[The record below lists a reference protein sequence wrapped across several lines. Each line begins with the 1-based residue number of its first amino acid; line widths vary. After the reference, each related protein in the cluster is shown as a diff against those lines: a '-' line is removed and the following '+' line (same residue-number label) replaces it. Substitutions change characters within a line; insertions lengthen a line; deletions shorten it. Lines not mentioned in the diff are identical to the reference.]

1 MEETDIRTPLERE
14 VSEHPAAEALDLL
27 KLIYQNEFGCGHLI
41 CDPKENLRRLLAE
54 VEELPKD
61 QGEVRVQP
69 IGNGLCRLP
78 LSLLH
83 RSGLRA
89 ETVQKLFLLTAE
101 QPRGSRE
108 GFLQK
113 VSELQVWL
121 EDRDGPV
128 RPEEVSAALRRWQ
141 LEGESPFRH
150 SAGYRRLYAPAYRVL
165 EERYCA
171 FLPLFGAI
179 DARLRRGE
187 PFRVAIDGNCAAGKS
202 TLAALLN
209 RVYGCPVI
217 PMDHFFLRPDQRT
230 PERLAEPGG
239 NVDYERFAQ
248 EVLRPLLKTGRACYR
263 PYDCGTRMLADPVE
277 VPPAPFWVVEGS
289 YSLHPTLRDG
299 YDLKVFLSV
308 EPEEQLRRIERRN
321 GPAMLERFRHE
332 WIPMEERYFS
342 TYAVRSG
349 CTLHFPEDREL
360 PPDHWEG

>member
-1 MEETDIRTPLERE
+1 MPTDWR
-14 VSEHPAAEALDLL
+14 
-27 KLIYQNEFGCGHLI
+27 
-41 CDPKENLRRLLAE
+41 NLSR
-54 VEELPKD
+54 
-61 QGEVRVQP
+61 
-69 IGNGLCRLP
+69 NWT
-78 LSLLH
+78 SLLRH
-83 RSGLRA
+83 SGLRT

-209 RVYGCPVI
+209 QVYGCPVI

>member
-179 DARLRRGE
+179 DARLRRGGALPGSNRRKLRRWKVHAGG
-187 PFRVAIDGNCAAGKS
+187 PFESGIWMPGDPYGPLFPAAGPADS
-202 TLAALLN
+202 GA
-209 RVYGCPVI
+209 VG
-217 PMDHFFLRPDQRT
+217 RT
-230 PERLAEPGG
+230 R
-239 NVDYERFAQ
+239 R
-248 EVLRPLLKTGRACYR
+248 K
-263 PYDCGTRMLADPVE
+263 CGL
-277 VPPAPFWVVEGS
+277 
-289 YSLHPTLRDG
+289 
-299 YDLKVFLSV
+299 
-308 EPEEQLRRIERRN
+308 
-321 GPAMLERFRHE
+321 
-332 WIPMEERYFS
+332 
-342 TYAVRSG
+342 
-349 CTLHFPEDREL
+349 
-360 PPDHWEG
+360 